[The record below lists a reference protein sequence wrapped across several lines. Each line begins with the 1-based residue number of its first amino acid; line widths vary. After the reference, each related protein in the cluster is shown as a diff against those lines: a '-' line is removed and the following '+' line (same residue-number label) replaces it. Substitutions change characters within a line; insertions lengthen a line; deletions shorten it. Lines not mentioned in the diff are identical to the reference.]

1 MLMTMIY
8 FGKGY
13 KVYSAKRHSG
23 EKSWGN
29 QAQACQS
36 LLPGVPRVFTGACS
50 HRHPLPGLY
59 QNSKFLPPSH
69 CLYSL
74 VYIISLRKPLKI
86 QVFRHQPRASLRS
99 KTSFLPSPS
108 FSFLPSP
115 SSCAGSSSLPPG
127 SLQLGAQLP
136 CSVWDLNS
144 LTWD

>member
-50 HRHPLPGLY
+50 HRHPLPGSY

-108 FSFLPSP
+108 FLSSPSFLLLPAVLGLHRCLQVL
-115 SSCAGSSSLPPG
+115 SSWGLSCPAASGILI
-127 SLQLGAQLP
+127 L
-136 CSVWDLNS
+136 
-144 LTWD
+144 

>member
-1 MLMTMIY
+1 MIY

-36 LLPGVPRVFTGACS
+36 LLPGVPRVFTGACL
-50 HRHPLPGLY
+50 HRHPLPGSY

-108 FSFLPSP
+108 FSFLPSFSFQLCWVFIAASRFSP
-115 SSCAGSSSLPPG
+115 AGG
-127 SLQLGAQLP
+127 SVALQRLG
-136 CSVWDLNS
+136 S
-144 LTWD
+144 